1 MVFAFLPIRERAS
14 AASAVATITLPGS
27 TPTSAVVD
35 SARNL
40 IYVDEGYTDGIA
52 ISVISGQNNTVL
64 DTIPIQNAY
73 FAESMAF
80 NPNNGNLYV
89 PSNCTEAPSSTSVCS
104 GLGEVSV
111 IDTKTL
117 KVIANITQ
125 NAPWGAALN
134 PKTNVLYVVN
144 GQSLQTG
151 KYANS
156 VVAINASNYDVIAAN
171 AVGFTSGGEAIA
183 VNPTTNRIYVT
194 QQDAGV
200 IVINGSNDSV
210 LTRITVG
217 STPSAVAVDANT
229 NTIYV
234 ANYGSNSVSVINGT
248 NNVVKATIPVGQSP
262 YGIAVNPNT
271 NRIYASNFG
280 SGTVS
285 IIDGLTN
292 QVSSSS
298 LTGADP
304 YGLAADI
311 NNGLVYVP
319 DAGPY
324 PAQVSVISD
333 TTSTTTTNGDS
344 VTALV
349 SPNSVSTGDAFT
361 VSGIV
366 TTGSG
371 SVLGSEVH
379 IAVESPN
386 GTLVDSAAATVAGTT
401 ATGSYS
407 AQFTSG
413 GTPSWISGFYSV
425 TATYSTLPGG
435 TPATVKVSFSY
446 FSAIP
451 NTTPEVV
458 QASSNELTTGD
469 CSTSPCRI
477 SFPND
482 VFAGDTVIVGIGL
495 ECSSDC
501 SSFTFS
507 DSLGTS
513 FRTITASTAINCS
526 GQSGMLYALLSSGLA
541 PQGGSDTVRL
551 AWSGALQSVTSL
563 DIMEASGAPYLI
575 SGINYGI
582 SGSPSLNGNLTGS
595 QGDVFIGLLG
605 FSNLSDG
612 CNQAAGSSSGWR
624 IWGGINTDGG
634 LYDTALPSSNFPF
647 PPFTVAQEDW
657 VEIGAIFGTFTPSV
671 PRTITVTSTVT
682 STTTTTST
690 FVSAHFI
697 TTTSSQTV
705 TSTQNF
711 TTTLTSVSTSTITA
725 TEVSVAPV
733 SSISQTVAF
742 ALGALVVASISSLVA
757 LGLVLRRQAP
767 RSA

>member
-1 MVFAFLPIRERAS
+1 MAFAFLPIRESAS
-14 AASAVATITLPGS
+14 AASTVATITLPGS

-35 SARNL
+35 ATRNL
-40 IYVDEGYTDGIA
+40 IYVDEGYTNGIA
-52 ISVISGQNNTVL
+52 VSVISGQNNSVL
-64 DTIPIQNAY
+64 QTIPIQNAY
-73 FAESMAF
+73 FMENMAF
-80 NPNNGNLYV
+80 NPNNGDLYV

-111 IDTKTL
+111 VDTRTL

-134 PKTNVLYVVN
+134 PKTNILYVVN
-144 GQSLQTG
+144 GQSPQSG

-156 VVAINASNYDVIAAN
+156 VVAINASNYNVISAN
-171 AVGFTSGGEAIA
+171 PVGFTSGGEAIA
-183 VNPTTNRIYVT
+183 VNAKTNRIYVT

-200 IVINGSNDSV
+200 VVINGSSDSV

-217 STPSAVAVDANT
+217 STPSAIAVDDNT

-248 NNVVKATIPVGQSP
+248 NNFVKATIPVGQLP

-271 NRIYASNFG
+271 NRIYVSNFG

-292 QVSSSS
+292 QVASSA
-298 LTGADP
+298 LTEADP
-304 YGLAADI
+304 YGLAADT

-333 TTSTTTTNGDS
+333 TPSTPTTNGDS

-349 SPNSVSTGDAFT
+349 SPNSVSTGEAFT
-361 VSGIV
+361 VSGVV
-366 TTGSG
+366 TAGSG

-386 GTLVDSAAATVAGTT
+386 GTLVDSAAATVTGTT
-401 ATGSYS
+401 ATGNYS
-407 AQFTSG
+407 ARFSAG
-413 GTPSWISGFYSV
+413 GTSAWISGYYSV

-435 TPATVKVSFSY
+435 TPAAVKVSFSY

-451 NTTPEVV
+451 NTTPEIV
-458 QASSNELTTGD
+458 QASSNELANGH
-469 CSTSPCRI
+469 CSASPCII
-477 SFPND
+477 SFPNE

-495 ECSSDC
+495 ECSSNC
-501 SSFTFS
+501 SSFAFS
-507 DSLGTS
+507 DSLGTN
-513 FRTITASTAINCS
+513 FRVVTASTKITCS
-526 GQSGMLYALLSSGLA
+526 GQSGTLYAILA
-541 PQGGSDTVRL
+541 YGSVPVGGSDTVQL

-563 DIMEASGAPYLI
+563 DIMEANAAPYLI
-575 SGINYGI
+575 SGINYGT
-582 SGSPSLNGNLTGS
+582 SGFPSLNGNLTGS
-595 QGDVFIGLLG
+595 RGDVFIQLLG

-612 CNQAAGSSSGWR
+612 CNQSAGSSSGWR
-624 IWGGINTDGG
+624 IWGGINTDSG
-634 LYDTALPSSNFPF
+634 LYNTALPSSNFPF
-647 PPFTVAQEDW
+647 PAFTVGQEDW
-657 VEIGAIFGTFTPSV
+657 VEIGAIFGTFTAPV
-671 PRTITVTSTVT
+671 PRTITVT

-690 FVSAHFI
+690 FVSTHFI

-711 TTTLTSVSTSTITA
+711 TTTLTSASTLTTTA
-725 TEVSVAPV
+725 TETSVSTV

-742 ALGALVVASISSLVA
+742 ALGAIVVAFISSLVA
-757 LGLVLRRQAP
+757 LALVLRKQAP
-767 RSA
+767 RST